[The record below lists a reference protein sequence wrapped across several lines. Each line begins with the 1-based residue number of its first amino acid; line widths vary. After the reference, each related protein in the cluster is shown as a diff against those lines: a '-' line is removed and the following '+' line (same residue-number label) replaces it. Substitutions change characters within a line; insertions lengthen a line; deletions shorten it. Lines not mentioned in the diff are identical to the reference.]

1 MRLRAHI
8 AGHLI
13 ATLLVALWV
22 AQPML
27 GVLHAREHVH
37 RYCPT
42 HRAFE
47 ESSTKGGTAL
57 SALLRDAKALEKL
70 PPSPGGALRHE
81 ECVFAS
87 VSTREELP
95 GPEVQPVVQ
104 RACLTVSRPATAPPR
119 PLSSLSVLDTAP
131 KASPPARV

>member
-8 AGHLI
+8 VGHPI

-22 AQPML
+22 AQPIL

-47 ESSTKGGTAL
+47 ESSTKGGSAL
-57 SALLRDAKALEKL
+57 SALRDAQAIEKL
-70 PPSPGGALRHE
+70 PPSPGGPLRHE

-87 VSTREELP
+87 VSTRQELP
-95 GPEVQPVVQ
+95 GPEVQAVVQ
-104 RACLTVSRPATAPPR
+104 QACLEVSRPATAPPR
-119 PLSSLSVLDTAP
+119 PLGSLSVLDTAP